1 MTRENAAN
9 YSYAM
14 QAELDVLES
23 KLALILERYQDM
35 RAENIQLRQQVVVL
49 ENSNKQL
56 TERQGEARSR
66 LEALINKLPD

>member
-1 MTRENAAN
+1 
-9 YSYAM
+9 M

-35 RAENIQLRQQVVVL
+35 RAENIQLRQQVVAL

-56 TERQGEARSR
+56 SEPAAAWKR
-66 LEALINKLPD
+66 

>member
-23 KLALILERYQDM
+23 KLALILERYQDT